1 MNLSEMRDK
10 VTIIKKELVYDPNYG
25 VDKMKDITIIKGLR
39 AKKKTLSTKDYMR
52 ANSDNTKVA
61 YKFIVRKIVRKR
73 NIDESMYLIHKD
85 KEYEIKNVHEF
96 EDHMYLELTCQE
108 VN

>member
-1 MNLSEMRDK
+1 MMNPSELRDK
-10 VTIIKKELVYDPNYG
+10 VTIIKKELVHNKNYG
-25 VDKMKDITIIKGLR
+25 VEEMKDIVVIEDLR
-39 AKKKTLSTKDYMR
+39 AKKKTVSTRDYMR
-52 ANSDNTKVA
+52 ANADNTKVA
-61 YKFIVRKIVRKR
+61 YKFIVRKR

-85 KEYEIKNVHEF
+85 KEYEIKHVHEF

>member
-1 MNLSEMRDK
+1 MMNPSELRDK
-10 VTIIKKELVYDPNYG
+10 VTIIKKELVHNKNYG
-25 VDKMKDITIIKGLR
+25 VEEMKDIIIIKGLR

-52 ANSDNTKVA
+52 ANAYNTKVA
-61 YKFIVRKIVRKR
+61 YKFIVRKR

-85 KEYEIKNVHEF
+85 KEYEIKHVHEF

>member
-1 MNLSEMRDK
+1 MNPSEMRDK
-10 VTIIKKELVYDPNYG
+10 VTIIKKELVHNKNYG
-25 VDKMKDITIIKGLR
+25 VEEMKDIVVIEDLR
-39 AKKKTLSTKDYMR
+39 AKKKTVSTRDYMR
-52 ANSDNTKVA
+52 ANADNTKVA
-61 YKFIVRKIVRKR
+61 YKFIVRKR

-85 KEYEIKNVHEF
+85 KEYEIKHVHEF

>member
-1 MNLSEMRDK
+1 MMNPSELRDK
-10 VTIIKKELVYDPNYG
+10 VTIIKKELVYDKNHG
-25 VDKMKDITIIKGLR
+25 VEEMKDIILIKGLR

-61 YKFIVRKIVRKR
+61 YKFIVRKR

-85 KEYEIKNVHEF
+85 KEYEIKHVHEF
-96 EDHMYLELTCQE
+96 EDHMYLELTVEE

>member
-1 MNLSEMRDK
+1 MNPSEMRDK
-10 VTIIKKELVYDPNYG
+10 VTIIKKELVHNKNYG
-25 VDKMKDITIIKGLR
+25 VEEMKDIVVIEDLR
-39 AKKKTLSTKDYMR
+39 AKKKTVSTRDYMR
-52 ANSDNTKVA
+52 ANVDNTKVA
-61 YKFIVRKIVRKR
+61 YKFIVRKR

-85 KEYEIKNVHEF
+85 KEYEIKHVHEF

>member
-1 MNLSEMRDK
+1 MMNPSELRDK
-10 VTIIKKELVYDPNYG
+10 VTIIKKELVYDKNHG
-25 VDKMKDITIIKGLR
+25 VEEMKDIIIIKGLR

-61 YKFIVRKIVRKR
+61 YKFIVRKR
-73 NIDESMYLIHKD
+73 NIDESMYLIYKD
-85 KEYEIKNVHEF
+85 KEYEIKHVHEF
-96 EDHMYLELTCQE
+96 EDHMYLELTVEE